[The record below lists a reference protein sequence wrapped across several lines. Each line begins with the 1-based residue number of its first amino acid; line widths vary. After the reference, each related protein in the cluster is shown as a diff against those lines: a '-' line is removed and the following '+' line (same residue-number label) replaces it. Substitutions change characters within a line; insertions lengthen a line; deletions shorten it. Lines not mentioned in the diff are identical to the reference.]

1 MLLQLWVAL
10 VELGVYNLIFKM
22 DITYRTI
29 NGVRYAFAT
38 YKNETFQTMA
48 EDVSEEQIQDMFANL
63 KRIIDEKYETLNT
76 TNKNIEESRNQQ
88 EHLVLVDL
96 KDPIIPVGEI

>member
-1 MLLQLWVAL
+1 
-10 VELGVYNLIFKM
+10 M
-22 DITYRTI
+22 DITYKTI

-38 YKNETFQTMA
+38 YKNETFQTKA
-48 EDVSEEQIQDMFANL
+48 ETTSEEEIQDMFSNL
-63 KRIIDEKYETLNT
+63 KRIIDEKYQTLNAT
-76 TNKNIEESRNQQ
+76 DKNIEELRNQQ

>member
-22 DITYRTI
+22 DITYKTI

-48 EDVSEEQIQDMFANL
+48 ETTSEEEIQDMFSNL
-63 KRIIDEKYETLNT
+63 KRIIDEKYQTLNAT
-76 TNKNIEESRNQQ
+76 DKNIEELRNQQ

>member
-22 DITYRTI
+22 DITYKTI

-48 EDVSEEQIQDMFANL
+48 ENTSEEQIQDMFANL

>member
-1 MLLQLWVAL
+1 
-10 VELGVYNLIFKM
+10 M
-22 DITYRTI
+22 DITYKTI

-38 YKNETFQTMA
+38 YKNETFLTKA
-48 EDVSEEQIQDMFANL
+48 ETISEEEIQDMFANL

>member
-1 MLLQLWVAL
+1 
-10 VELGVYNLIFKM
+10 M
-22 DITYRTI
+22 DITYKTI

-96 KDPIIPVGEI
+96 KDPIIPAGEI

>member
-1 MLLQLWVAL
+1 
-10 VELGVYNLIFKM
+10 M
-22 DITYRTI
+22 DITYKTI
-29 NGVRYAFAT
+29 NGVKYAFAT

-48 EDVSEEQIQDMFANL
+48 EDASEEQIQDMFANL
-63 KRIIDEKYETLNT
+63 KRIIDEKYESLNT
-76 TNKNIEESRNQQ
+76 TDKNIEESRNQQ

>member
-1 MLLQLWVAL
+1 
-10 VELGVYNLIFKM
+10 M
-22 DITYRTI
+22 DITYKTI

-76 TNKNIEESRNQQ
+76 TDKNIEESRNQQ

>member
-1 MLLQLWVAL
+1 
-10 VELGVYNLIFKM
+10 M
-22 DITYRTI
+22 DITYKTI
-29 NGVRYAFAT
+29 NGVKYAFAT

-48 EDVSEEQIQDMFANL
+48 EDVSEEVIQGMFSNL
-63 KRIIDEKYETLNT
+63 KRIIDEKYQTLNT
-76 TNKNIEESRNQQ
+76 TDKNIEESRNQQ

>member
-1 MLLQLWVAL
+1 VLLQLWVAL

-22 DITYRTI
+22 DITYKTI

-76 TNKNIEESRNQQ
+76 TDKNIEESRNQQ

>member
-1 MLLQLWVAL
+1 
-10 VELGVYNLIFKM
+10 M
-22 DITYRTI
+22 DITYKTI

>member
-1 MLLQLWVAL
+1 MKIQIQCL
-10 VELGVYNLIFKM
+10 ERGVKLLIFKM

-48 EDVSEEQIQDMFANL
+48 ENTPEEQIQDMFANL

-76 TNKNIEESRNQQ
+76 TDKNIEESRNQQ

>member
-76 TNKNIEESRNQQ
+76 TDKNIEESRNQQ

>member
-1 MLLQLWVAL
+1 
-10 VELGVYNLIFKM
+10 M

-29 NGVRYAFAT
+29 NGVKYAFAT

-48 EDVSEEQIQDMFANL
+48 EDVSEEVIQGMFSNL
-63 KRIIDEKYETLNT
+63 KRIIDEKYQTLNT
-76 TNKNIEESRNQQ
+76 TDKNIEESRNQQ

>member
-1 MLLQLWVAL
+1 MQCL
-10 VELGVYNLIFKM
+10 ERGVKLLIFKM
-22 DITYRTI
+22 DITYKTI

-48 EDVSEEQIQDMFANL
+48 ETTSEEEIQDMFSNL
-63 KRIIDEKYETLNT
+63 KRIIDEKYQTLNAT
-76 TNKNIEESRNQQ
+76 DKNIEELRNQQ